1 MTTSEEWSKHANNGL
16 NKAGKLVNH
25 RLTKAELGLIDVEF
39 AGVFATLSVAAA
51 IREQTEQARENT
63 LELACASR
71 GVASPHP
78 TWYGPA

>member
-1 MTTSEEWSKHANNGL
+1 MTTSEEYAK
-16 NKAGKLVNH
+16 
-25 RLTKAELGLIDVEF
+25 KAELNSGSTYGHVW
-39 AGVFATLSVAAA
+39 ATLSVAAA

-78 TWYGPA
+78 TWYS